1 MKDVTQRNFTQ
12 PRGWIGTISYTI
24 FLPEKT
30 LANFYLE
37 DGGSMKLCSS
47 NCCAVWTLQ
56 QSPKNQNYGYQWFGA
71 LEYELLSLF
80 AQYVVQEQQVLSA
93 FSIFTQREYLQS
105 KNVGMFPQLCMRQHS
120 SSSAGSP
127 LSAHQPLSLQKLY
140 YTPEKELL
148 LFFFPGSIN
157 FSRTKNRHRG
167 ERSWSVLAM

>member
-80 AQYVVQEQQVLSA
+80 AQYVVQEQQVLAA

-105 KNVGMFPQLCMRQHS
+105 KCWHVPAAMHET
-120 SSSAGSP
+120 A
-127 LSAHQPLSLQKLY
+127 
-140 YTPEKELL
+140 
-148 LFFFPGSIN
+148 LFFLCRQPTECPSAFVTTKTVLHTRERIAFVLFP
-157 FSRTKNRHRG
+157 RQYQ
-167 ERSWSVLAM
+167 LQ

>member
-1 MKDVTQRNFTQ
+1 M
-12 PRGWIGTISYTI
+12 
-24 FLPEKT
+24 
-30 LANFYLE
+30 
-37 DGGSMKLCSS
+37 
-47 NCCAVWTLQ
+47 
-56 QSPKNQNYGYQWFGA
+56 SPKGTSHSQEVGLELSATRSSFLKKHWLTFIWRMKEAWSSAPAIAVLSELCNSPPKTRTNYGYQWFGA
-71 LEYELLSLF
+71 FEYELLSLF
-80 AQYVVQEQQVLSA
+80 AQYVVQEQQVLAA